1 MSGRTRATRLSPAE
15 RMRSFDEIE
24 KTLTPVQ
31 ATIEASRCLMCEDPP
46 CNRGCPAEIDIR
58 SFIRKIR
65 FNNLWGGI
73 RVLREANVLSGVCGR
88 VCPTDA
94 LCEEQCRSTTLT
106 EPINIGALQRFLTDF
121 ERDQGPREWVPVQ
134 SRPQKVAVI
143 GGGPAG
149 LAAAKELAALGYEV
163 TVFEASPQLGGAMTS
178 AIPSFKLPQDVVE
191 TEIDL
196 VRETG
201 VEFRVNS
208 SLGDDMTIDDLFQ
221 QGYEAIFIG
230 VGLQEP
236 YALGIE
242 GEDLEAVYSALDL
255 LKLANGLE
263 PSQEVEVGKNVVV
276 IGGGSVAMTAA
287 CSTVRMGS
295 ERITVV
301 CLEAPDEMP
310 AFAEDIQLAWEEGV
324 QFVTRARPVTILND
338 GKGRV
343 AGVEGVGIDWKEP
356 GKFVPENAVD
366 VENSAFRV
374 PCDTVI
380 VAIGQGPDDNAIKEF
395 KGLKA
400 NVRGYLLVDEMTLM
414 TSRPGVFAG
423 GDILHNAISRT
434 VVQAVAYGKQAARSI
449 HQYLNRTDG

>member
-65 FNNLWGGI
+65 FNNLWGGV

-106 EPINIGALQRFLTDF
+106 EPIDIGALQRFLTDF

-134 SRPQKVAVI
+134 SLAQKVAVI

-196 VRETG
+196 VKETG

-208 SLGDDMTIDDLFQ
+208 PLSDDMTIDDLFQ

-255 LKLANGLE
+255 LKLANRLQ

-295 ERITVV
+295 ETITVV

-343 AGVEGVGIDWKEP
+343 AGVEGVRIDWKEP

-366 VENSAFRV
+366 VENSAFTV

-434 VVQAVAYGKQAARSI
+434 VVQAVAHGKQAARSI